1 MIIKIILSFLIIGLS
16 TAAGFF
22 YSEGFK
28 KRTDQLNELARSINQ
43 FQNELI
49 YTHTAL
55 PEILSNISKKSKYP
69 ISCIFENIASILN
82 TNEVDNVYS
91 AFEKAFTENRKNLSI
106 DENDINIMLDMAKTI
121 GESDIDGH
129 KRIFQL
135 TLNNL
140 KKQIEKSEEAANKN
154 VKMYRY
160 LGFTI
165 GTTVVIML
173 I

>member
-1 MIIKIILSFLIIGLS
+1 MIIKIILGFLIIGSS

-28 KRTDQLNELARSINQ
+28 LRTDQLNELARSINQ

-55 PEILSNISKKSKYP
+55 PEILLNISKKSKYP
-69 ISCIFENIASILN
+69 INCIFEKIAFSLG
-82 TNEVDNVYS
+82 TNEVDTVYS
-91 AFEKAFTENRKNLSI
+91 AFEKVFNENKKSLSI
-106 DENDINIMLDMAKTI
+106 ESEDINIIFDMAKTL
-121 GESDIDGH
+121 GESDIEGH

-135 TLNNL
+135 ALNNL
-140 KKQIEKSEEAANKN
+140 KKQIEKSEEAVKKN

-160 LGFTI
+160 LGFSI